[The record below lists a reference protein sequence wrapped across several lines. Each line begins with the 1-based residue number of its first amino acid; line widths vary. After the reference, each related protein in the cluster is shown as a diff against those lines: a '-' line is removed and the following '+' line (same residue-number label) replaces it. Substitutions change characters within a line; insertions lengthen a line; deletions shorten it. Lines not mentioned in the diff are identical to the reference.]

1 MLNEKFPEQDF
12 NNNWLYRDLLQ
23 HDDEVRSLGIDYGKT
38 KSNGIRNIYTV
49 MILKRTAVAVKDCV
63 LKVLSLPS
71 LNVLKTSQ
79 IR

>member
-38 KSNGIRNIYTV
+38 KSNGIRNIY
-49 MILKRTAVAVKDCV
+49 ISYDIEKDSSGSKRLCAESVAPAR
-63 LKVLSLPS
+63 PS
-71 LNVLKTSQ
+71 MS
-79 IR
+79 